1 MQNVSSHDNSRANNI
16 VSNSSTTEDNVYSN
30 VPPNAKHDDSH
41 SHISSQDSFVVVSPK
56 PSKLLN
62 PHMISNSP
70 VNKDVGAPS
79 ISSNNQTAFRKPG
92 CFQAV
97 PVTIPGV
104 HSSVRKKEM
113 VQNQQKAQF
122 SSDEDVK
129 NHSSNIQNAE
139 NISEQKNKSHME
151 TKESHLPAESSK
163 QSGFVGKIINQIN
176 SSSETDRS
184 TPPPDTKNLAS
195 HHQPNS
201 PAHNARSESQ
211 KLDHNS
217 SSAKPGFPM
226 KVASNQSFD
235 PSQLAKDVPPDLP
248 KKEKRS
254 QLNAAFSSEPNKLM
268 HQTQNLSRDPKK
280 IPNEKLSNSVPL
292 AASKDHMKHT
302 PSVSEQSKILQN
314 KIAMENS
321 KNSKI
326 DNSNSHSPNTKHS
339 KPDVLKKNDH
349 ESNKLCSTDKRFQKV
364 LPPLDKSF
372 ALKPTSTRKGVNQ
385 NDASDHSSGN
395 SDYQN
400 VQKTN
405 RIVESVPPSIPPKVN
420 MHQTN
425 AHYSEKNSNEP
436 PKIPPKKSNLASKN
450 LHSSQTSK
458 EKALNRDNAAKLPS
472 ENHPQVKASHVN
484 EESVSKL
491 NVDIVEVKD
500 SNNEKNNQLQ
510 KGNMPDLISKMIPHE
525 KNELILKEENKI
537 ENSKNEKEDPNN
549 KNSSFNKEIN
559 NHEYDVPESPKSPR
573 RQSWFFGTHKNSLV
587 VSFVCIYNI
596 F

>member
-1 MQNVSSHDNSRANNI
+1 MDN
-16 VSNSSTTEDNVYSN
+16 NVYSN

-70 VNKDVGAPS
+70 VNKDMGAPS

-113 VQNQQKAQF
+113 VQNQQKAHF

-129 NHSSNIQNAE
+129 NHTSDIQNAE
-139 NISEQKNKSHME
+139 NIPEQKNKSHLE
-151 TKESHLPAESSK
+151 AKESHIPSESNK
-163 QSGFVGKIINQIN
+163 QSGIVGKIVNQIN
-176 SSSETDRS
+176 SSSEADKN
-184 TPPPDTKNLAS
+184 TPPPDTKNLAP
-195 HHQPNS
+195 HHPPNV
-201 PAHNARSESQ
+201 PPHNVRNDSQ
-211 KLDHNS
+211 KLVHNS
-217 SSAKPGFPM
+217 SSAKPGFPV
-226 KVASNQSFD
+226 KVASNQSSD

-254 QLNAAFSSEPNKLM
+254 QFNAAFSSEPNKQM
-268 HQTQNLSRDPKK
+268 HQTQNLSRDSKK
-280 IPNEKLSNSVPL
+280 IPKEKLSNSVPL
-292 AASKDHMKHT
+292 AASKDHIKHT

-326 DNSNSHSPNTKHS
+326 DNNNSHSSNTKHS

-349 ESNKLCSTDKRFQKV
+349 ESNKHCSTDKRFQKV

-372 ALKPTSTRKGVNQ
+372 ALKPASTRKNVNQ
-385 NDASDHSSGN
+385 TDASDNSSGS

-405 RIVESVPPSIPPKVN
+405 RTVESGPPSIPPKVN

-425 AHYSEKNSNEP
+425 AHNSEKNSNEP

-458 EKALNRDNAAKLPS
+458 ENALNRDNATILPS
-472 ENHPQVKASHVN
+472 ENHSQVKASHEN
-484 EESVSKL
+484 EESVSNL
-491 NVDIVEVKD
+491 SVDIVEVKD
-500 SNNEKNNQLQ
+500 SNNEKNTQLQ
-510 KGNMPDLISKMIPHE
+510 KGNMPDLISKIIPHE
-525 KNELILKEENKI
+525 KNELILKEENKT

-549 KNSSFNKEIN
+549 KNSSLNKEIN
-559 NHEYDVPESPKSPR
+559 SHEYDVPESPKSPR

-587 VSFVCIYNI
+587 VSSVLLLLFEILL
-596 F
+596 